1 MSGPD
6 AGSYFG
12 ADPGLRPAGE
22 GAYVALDALD
32 VVEFVPGLEFRPL
45 VGERMMVNFAH
56 YAPNTEAPSHT
67 HAEEQVTFVI
77 DGEFE
82 FDLDGDVRTMRRG
95 MAVHVP
101 PGVPH
106 GARTL
111 ESTCFKVDV
120 FAPPRKV
127 LVEAL
132 RARFGDAAAPH

>member
-1 MSGPD
+1 RPRPALLRRPVGPEHASARVQQGRGRRHRRGRATTRRGGGRGASGRTVSGPD

-82 FDLDGDVRTMRRG
+82 FDLDGDVRTMRR
-95 MAVHVP
+95 
-101 PGVPH
+101 
-106 GARTL
+106 
-111 ESTCFKVDV
+111 
-120 FAPPRKV
+120 
-127 LVEAL
+127 
-132 RARFGDAAAPH
+132 